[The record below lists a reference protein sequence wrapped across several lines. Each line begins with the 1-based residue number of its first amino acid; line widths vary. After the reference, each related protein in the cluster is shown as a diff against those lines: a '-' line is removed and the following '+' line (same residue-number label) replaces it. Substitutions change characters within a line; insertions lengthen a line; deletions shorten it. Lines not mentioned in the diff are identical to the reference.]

1 MSGQVQAAS
10 RLVWELR
17 PGAAADHCLF
27 PSLPPSWRSWGR
39 GGDVSA
45 PPSPCPA
52 ARKGFSRGV
61 RLLDSSSASVAV
73 SPAAAAVP
81 LVQRLP
87 TSTLR
92 CLLVS
97 AERWQSSHLAP
108 ERPPSPAALPLS
120 GFLSFKPPLAAVP
133 TPRTAGDALPLLQLK
148 FVATCR
154 LPGFCR
160 AGITNSLCRLAWT
173 TSTL

>member
-1 MSGQVQAAS
+1 C
-10 RLVWELR
+10 
-17 PGAAADHCLF
+17 D
-27 PSLPPSWRSWGR
+27 PP
-39 GGDVSA
+39 
-45 PPSPCPA
+45 
-52 ARKGFSRGV
+52 
-61 RLLDSSSASVAV
+61 
-73 SPAAAAVP
+73 
-81 LVQRLP
+81 RLP

-92 CLLVS
+92 CLPGS
-97 AERWQSSHLAP
+97 AERWRSSHLAP

-160 AGITNSLCRLAWT
+160 RPDPRKISAVELFFNAGKYQNK
-173 TSTL
+173 TS